1 MHKRESTSVML
12 GDGAWWASVGM
23 RHRVVL
29 ALFVA
34 AVAVTMWR
42 RALEWAWSGER
53 RIDAEK
59 LRETI
64 VVVAVASPGEPVEP
78 YLRLLETAKWPARV
92 SLRMMKMLGPSES
105 VGEGA
110 ERASRPGAKHG
121 TVRIAQRYGGF
132 DRAGA
137 RMAQAR
143 AAEGDAEYALLLGQ
157 PVDAEAGWDEMLLRM
172 LHQVEDGKG
181 GGGGAERGRR
191 PVSHFLTS
199 ALAPPAVGSSSA
211 PGGFLCASGGGE
223 GGVALRSRAFASP
236 PSRPQPSLFATAQF
250 CFGSAQSL
258 SSSAPSKVRARSE
271 DLSLSKALW
280 MRGASFFAPQVG
292 VMRSLSQ
299 IGHRSPSSSPP
310 SSSPPSSSRNS
321 GSGEGEEDEAHET
334 GAPERGTVRTAR
346 EWAHFCGKRG
356 GGGYGGDGGGKR
368 RWSRRAQL
376 GLTPHASHEE
386 RYSKHG
392 DALAQHGL

>member
-1 MHKRESTSVML
+1 VDKRERESTSVML

-64 VVVAVASPGEPVEP
+64 VVVAIASPGEPVEP

-105 VGEGA
+105 IGEGA

-143 AAEGDAEYALLLGQ
+143 AAEGDAEYVLLLGQ

-223 GGVALRSRAFASP
+223 GALRSRAFASP

-258 SSSAPSKVRARSE
+258 SSAAPSKVRARSE

-310 SSSPPSSSRNS
+310 SSSSSRNP
-321 GSGEGEEDEAHET
+321 GSGGGEGDETHET

-356 GGGYGGDGGGKR
+356 DGGYGGDGGEKN

>member
-1 MHKRESTSVML
+1 MDKRERESTSVML

-42 RALEWAWSGER
+42 RALEWAWGGER

-64 VVVAVASPGEPVEP
+64 VVVAIASPGEPVEP

-105 VGEGA
+105 IGEGA

-143 AAEGDAEYALLLGQ
+143 AAEGDAEYVLLLGQ

-258 SSSAPSKVRARSE
+258 SSAAPSKVRARSE

-310 SSSPPSSSRNS
+310 SSRNS

-356 GGGYGGDGGGKR
+356 DGGYGGDGGEKN